1 MALSSFHL
9 LAGIEATLFTAYSG
23 RLDAL
28 AVDNAG
34 GAGLWVFPKRTHA
47 LLRRSASFS
56 PSQVPSMRQRRK

>member
-1 MALSSFHL
+1 MPLSSFHL

-34 GAGLWVFPKRTHA
+34 GAGLWVFPKRTRA
-47 LLRRSASFS
+47 PRRSASFS